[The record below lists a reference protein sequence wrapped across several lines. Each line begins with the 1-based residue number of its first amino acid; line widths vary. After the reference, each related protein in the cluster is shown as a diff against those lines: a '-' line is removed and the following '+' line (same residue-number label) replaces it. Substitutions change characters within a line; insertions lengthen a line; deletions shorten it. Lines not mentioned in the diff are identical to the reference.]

1 MLRLFVATES
11 TTLAGEALSEM
22 VRAAVICIVAAL
34 ALVTTALAE
43 EREVRF
49 PGDGIALAGT
59 LTVPAG
65 SGRFP
70 ALLLISGSGAVDR
83 NGNGDGL
90 RTDLY
95 RHLAQRLAELGYATL
110 RYDKRGIGASP
121 LPEREQ
127 EKTSLSHLARDAAA
141 AYQFL
146 RQQPQV
152 DPQRVGI
159 LGYEDGALIGM
170 ALAGELPTPPKV
182 LVCLAPP
189 GRTPAI
195 VLRENLQQRWRSEG
209 ISSDKIQRRLAD
221 FDAALAALYY
231 RLPLPPLHEEVAP
244 YFLLPDRPYLQ
255 EFYFENPVARLKAVK
270 IPVLIVYGALD
281 KRVSPQQDGELLYEQ
296 ARAAGNHRVTLKILS
311 GTAHAFKASPSGDT
325 QDVLTQPQ
333 VPLAPALIDT
343 LKEWLS
349 THL

>member
-1 MLRLFVATES
+1 MNVLRPILISLGISLLLTA
-11 TTLAGEALSEM
+11 AL
-22 VRAAVICIVAAL
+22 RAA
-34 ALVTTALAE
+34 

-49 PGDGIALAGT
+49 QSDGVVLVGT
-59 LTVPAG
+59 LTAP
-65 SGRFP
+65 SGVAKSP
-70 ALLLISGSGAVDR
+70 ALLMIPGSGAVDR

-95 RHLAQRLAELGYATL
+95 RQLAQRLAELGYVTL
-110 RYDKRGIGASP
+110 RYDKRGIGASQ
-121 LPEREQ
+121 LPEKQ
-127 EKTSLSHLARDAAA
+127 QDKTSLSHLARDAVA

-152 DPQRVGI
+152 DPQRVGV

-170 ALAGELPTPPKV
+170 ALAGELPQPPKV

-195 VLRENLQQRWRSEG
+195 ILRENLQQRWRSEG
-209 ISSDKIQRRLAD
+209 LSADKIQRRLAD

-231 RLPLPPLHEEVAP
+231 RLPMPPLHEDVAP
-244 YFLLPDRPYLQ
+244 YFLMPDRPYLQ

-270 IPVLIVYGALD
+270 IPVLLLYGELD
-281 KRVSPQQDGELLYEQ
+281 RRVSPRQDGELLYEQ
-296 ARAAGNHRVTLKILS
+296 ARAAGNSRVTLKILP
-311 GTAHAFKASPSGDT
+311 GTAHAFKVSPTGDT
-325 QDVLTQPQ
+325 QEVLTNPQ
-333 VPLAPALIDT
+333 VPLAPALVDA

-349 THL
+349 AHL

>member
-1 MLRLFVATES
+1 MMRSTLVCIGIALMLA
-11 TTLAGEALSEM
+11 EALH
-22 VRAAVICIVAAL
+22 
-34 ALVTTALAE
+34 AE
-43 EREVRF
+43 ERDVRF
-49 PGDGIALAGT
+49 PGDGIVLAGT
-59 LTVPAG
+59 LTLPAG
-65 SGRFP
+65 SGKFP
-70 ALLLISGSGAVDR
+70 ALLLIPGSGAVDR

-95 RHLAQRLAELGYATL
+95 RQLAQRLAALGYVTL
-110 RYDKRGIGASP
+110 RYDKRGIGASV
-121 LPEREQ
+121 LPEKQ
-127 EKTSLSHLARDAAA
+127 QNQTSLTHLARDAAA

-195 VLRENLQQRWRSEG
+195 ILRDNLQQRWRSEG
-209 ISSDKIQRRLAD
+209 VPAEKIQRRLAD
-221 FDAALAALYY
+221 FDAALTALYY

-270 IPVLIVYGALD
+270 VPVLLVYGELD
-281 KRVSPQQDGELLYEQ
+281 RRVSAKQDGELLYEQ
-296 ARAAGNHRVTLKILS
+296 ARAAGNSKVMLKILS
-311 GTAHAFKASPSGDT
+311 GTAHAFKTSPAGDT
-325 QDVLTQPQ
+325 QEVLINPQ
-333 VPLAPALIDT
+333 VPLAPALVDT

-349 THL
+349 MHL